1 MSLAAGDSIFPQR
14 IMFQAQKLKDP
25 RETVRDKVRSGF
37 VRPAKSARE
46 SKCKRMRWRGEKL
59 LLHLSSK
66 LALHLTK

>member
-25 RETVRDKVRSGF
+25 REAVRDKVRSGF

-46 SKCKRMRWRGEKL
+46 TKL
-59 LLHLSSK
+59 QTHEVEGWKVTPPPQLK
-66 LALHLTK
+66 TCAAFD